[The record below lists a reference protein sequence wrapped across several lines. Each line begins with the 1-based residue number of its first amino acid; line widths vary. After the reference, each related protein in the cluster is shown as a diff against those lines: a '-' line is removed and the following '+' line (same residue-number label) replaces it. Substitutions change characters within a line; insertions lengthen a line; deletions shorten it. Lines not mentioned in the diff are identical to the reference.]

1 LDMHLADAEARIR
14 DLEAALRRKEA
25 VLREVQHRAK
35 NGLQLA
41 ISLLRLQV
49 GRMRDPDARAA
60 FEETLHRVEALTL
73 VYRQL
78 HESGAEDAVDL
89 DAYLAELARLAASP
103 TDVDARGPAFEV
115 EVRAEP
121 IRAGL
126 TVAMTLG
133 LAVNELILAS
143 QRHAFSGTPRV
154 EVALERL
161 PGGLARLTVDDNGRA
176 IPAGFDEAGENGMML
191 IEALAAQI
199 GGTVERDDDG
209 RGADG
214 RPSGARA
221 VMVFPVG

>member
-1 LDMHLADAEARIR
+1 MQIADAEARIR
-14 DLEAALRRKEA
+14 DLEAALRRKDA

-41 ISLLRLQV
+41 LSLLRLQV

-78 HESGAEDAVDL
+78 HQSGAEAAVEL
-89 DAYLAELARLAASP
+89 DAYLDELARLAASP
-103 TDVDARGPAFEV
+103 TDDDARGPAFEV
-115 EVRAEP
+115 VVRAEK

-143 QRHAFSGTPRV
+143 QRHVFAGTPRV
-154 EVALERL
+154 EVRLERVRDD
-161 PGGLARLTVDDNGRA
+161 LARLTVADNGRPV
-176 IPAGFDEAGENGMML
+176 PAGFDEAGENGLML

-199 GGTVERDDDG
+199 GGTVELDSDR
-209 RGADG
+209 AA
-214 RPSGARA
+214 GARA
-221 VMVFPVG
+221 VVAFPIG